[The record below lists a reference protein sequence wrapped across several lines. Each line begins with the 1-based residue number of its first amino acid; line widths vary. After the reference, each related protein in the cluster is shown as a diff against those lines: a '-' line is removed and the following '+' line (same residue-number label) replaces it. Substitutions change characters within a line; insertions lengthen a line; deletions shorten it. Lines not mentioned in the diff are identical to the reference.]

1 MALPLCGVRE
11 MVGAI
16 FGEGTPP
23 MAMSIRS
30 LLAGTPHGFYRMSY
44 TEWAGPVGAPT
55 VVCVH
60 GLTRNGRD
68 FDMLADALSRE
79 FRVVCPDVLG
89 RGKSDWLDHPE
100 DYDFPVYIA
109 AMAQLIARLDVPEVL
124 WVGTSMGG
132 LIGMLTAALPG
143 APIKRL
149 VINDIGPL
157 LAKEGI
163 ARIATYVGKD
173 LSFADLAALE
183 AYQREVAASFGA
195 LTDAQWRHLATHAAR
210 TKPDGSLGL
219 AYDPRIAEAFK
230 KAELVD
236 VDLWPQWDRIASPTL
251 VLRGANSDLLRHPD
265 ALAMTQR
272 GPRASLVEF
281 PGVGHA
287 PALMAPE
294 QIAAVRGFL
303 LGGAG

>member
-1 MALPLCGVRE
+1 
-11 MVGAI
+11 
-16 FGEGTPP
+16 
-23 MAMSIRS
+23 MAMSIRM

-44 TEWAGPVGAPT
+44 MEWSAPVGAPT
-55 VVCVH
+55 VICVH

-68 FDMLADALSRE
+68 FDMLAEALSSD
-79 FRVVCPDVLG
+79 FRVVCPDALG
-89 RGKSDWLDHPE
+89 RGKSDWLEHTE

-109 AMAQLIARLDVPEVL
+109 SMAQLIARLDAPEVL

-132 LIGMLTAALPG
+132 LIGMLTAALPN

-163 ARIATYVGKD
+163 ARIASYVGKD
-173 LSFADLAALE
+173 PSFPDLVALE
-183 AYQREVAASFGA
+183 AYQREIAASFGP

-219 AYDPRIAEAFK
+219 AYDPRIADTFK
-230 KAELVD
+230 NAAPVD
-236 VDLWPQWDRIASPTL
+236 VDLWPQWHRMACPTL
-251 VLRGANSDLLRHPD
+251 VLRGANSDLLRRPD
-265 ALAMTQR
+265 AMAMTQR
-272 GPRASLVEF
+272 GPRATLVEF
-281 PGVGHA
+281 PGIGHA
-287 PALMAPE
+287 PALMAPD